1 MGVIFM
7 ELNRKKVDELL
18 ALDDN
23 ALREKAEKVARAA
36 GMGGNL
42 PDISKIR
49 AMLSGVSDEDIDK
62 IQATGLSNSQQ
73 YRMAGNSIVVNVLE
87 AIFRNLFE
95 EEIL

>member
-7 ELNRKKVDELL
+7 ELNRKTVDELL

-36 GMGGNL
+36 GMSGSL

-49 AMLSGVSDEDIDK
+49 AMLSGVSDEDIYRLVSALGK
-62 IQATGLSNSQQ
+62 ERTEQMIREIQG
-73 YRMAGNSIVVNVLE
+73 
-87 AIFRNLFE
+87 
-95 EEIL
+95 